1 MDTALFDTETYRNAR
16 IAATK
21 AEYAWADA
29 KAAGMTPQERKACQE
44 AFRGKFAALLGNLA
58 TWERPPLNPVVS
70 EGVACDGYRRE
81 TVTFTTRPGLT
92 AFGYFLVPDNVR
104 PHTPA
109 MLCIPGHGVGV
120 DGMCGLREEVYS
132 EDFALQCVRHGYP
145 TFGLE
150 ITGFG
155 RRRDALAKR
164 LGPGVSS
171 CGRDSTAALMLG
183 ETMSGWRA
191 WDAMRALDYLQT
203 RTDCVDPARLGIMGI
218 SGGGLVSLFTA
229 ALDTRLSACVVSS
242 YFNTFAASVLSI
254 DHCVDNYVPGLLQL
268 CEMPDLTAL
277 VAPRALFAVTGD
289 SDPIFPLAAFEQA
302 VTQTRGIYDVFGC
315 PENFGAEIFE
325 GGHRFYG
332 EGAFAFLKRHL
343 PVAAGS
349 LV

>member
-1 MDTALFDTETYRNAR
+1 MEVSIFDTEAYRRAR
-16 IAATK
+16 IAAVQ
-21 AEYAWADA
+21 AEFAWADA
-29 KAAGMTPQERKACQE
+29 GFARKSEAERRQWQETFRDRF
-44 AFRGKFAALLGNLA
+44 AFLLGDLNA
-58 TWERPPLNPVVS
+58 WERPPLAPVVS

-104 PHTPA
+104 PASPA

-120 DGMCGLREEVYS
+120 DGMCGVQAEEYAD
-132 EDFALQCVRHGYP
+132 EYALQCVRHGYP

-155 RRRDALAKR
+155 RRRDAAAKR
-164 LGPGVSS
+164 IGPGTSS

-183 ETMSGWRA
+183 ETMSGWRV

-229 ALDTRLSACVVSS
+229 ALDPRLTACVVSS
-242 YFNTFAASVLSI
+242 YFNTFADSVLSI
-254 DHCVDNYVPGLLQL
+254 DHCVDNYVPGLLHL
-268 CEMPDLTAL
+268 CEMPDLAAL

-289 SDPIFPLAAFEQA
+289 TDPIFPIDAFRRA
-302 VTQTRGIYDVFGC
+302 VRQTEEIYQTSGAPDQFSSEVFS
-315 PENFGAEIFE
+315 
-325 GGHRFYG
+325 GGHRFHG
-332 EGAFAFLKRHL
+332 DGAFAFLDKHL
-343 PVAAGS
+343 R
-349 LV
+349 